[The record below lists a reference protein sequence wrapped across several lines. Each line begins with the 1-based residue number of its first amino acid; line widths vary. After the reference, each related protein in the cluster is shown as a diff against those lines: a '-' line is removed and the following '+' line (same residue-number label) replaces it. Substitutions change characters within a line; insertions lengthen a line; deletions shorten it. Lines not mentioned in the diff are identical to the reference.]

1 MITAIS
7 TTIVMEGYDV
17 TLIGN
22 FYGYPAFRERYGEWL
37 DDERGYQISASWQQ
51 RFNILAAVA
60 NIVGALLNGW
70 ATAKWGHRKVLMVS
84 LLWLTCFI
92 FINFFATNIE
102 MQLAGQT
109 LCNVPWGVFA
119 TTPPAY
125 AAEVTPLAIRPYLTA
140 YINL

>member
-1 MITAIS
+1 
-7 TTIVMEGYDV
+7 MEGYDV

-22 FYGYPAFRERYGEWL
+22 FYGYPAFRERYGEWHSE
-37 DDERGYQISASWQQ
+37 ERGYQISGDWQ
-51 RFNILAAVA
+51 RKFNILGSVM

-70 ATAKWGHRKVLMVS
+70 ATPRWGHRKVLIVS
-84 LLWLTCFI
+84 LIWLTCFI
-92 FINFFATNIE
+92 FLNFFAQNIE

-109 LCNVPWGVFA
+109 LCNIPWGVFA

-125 AAEVTPLAIRPYLTA
+125 AAEITPLAIRPYLTA